1 MEQSA
6 AVERSSLRTNAKEL
20 GAYYT
25 DDIVAR
31 FLVNW
36 AVTSPTSK
44 LLDPSFGGGAF
55 LRAAAEVVTERGG
68 APSASVYGVELDPE
82 VYEAVA
88 KKMVREVGIHP
99 DNLLRADFFS
109 IDNGQLAPM
118 DALVGNPPFIRYHSF
133 SGSARSRALA
143 RAAAAGVKLSA
154 LSSSWAPFLIHG
166 TTLLKHGGRL
176 AMVAPMELAHA
187 GYAMPVLGY
196 LTKSFRELTIATF
209 RTPLFPE
216 LSQDV
221 VLLMA
226 DGYGQPHRHLGLI
239 ELNSATDL
247 ARLSDVRA
255 AAKSLDPASLVAGSR
270 RMSTYFLDPKASE
283 LYVELA
289 SSPSVGRLGELASVG
304 IGYVTGANDFF
315 HISVKEAIRLAFPEE
330 SLRRAVFRGRAF
342 AGLRFTESDWKLA
355 SEVGTAGYLLSL
367 DADEAG
373 HPSIANYLKHGEA
386 RNVPERYKCRSRSP
400 WYAVPGVHSPS
411 AFLTYMSGLRPF
423 LVANAASAVAPN
435 SLHIVRLKE
444 VAPVS
449 ADELATVWNSS
460 LCLLSAEV
468 EGHPM
473 GGGMLKLEP
482 SEARNVLI
490 PLPGPKVLMDGV
502 TDEVDRLVRAGRQDD
517 ATSLVNKAVLVD
529 MLGLSM
535 ADSRLLQTAADDL
548 KTRRYYRRP

>member
-1 MEQSA
+1 M
-6 AVERSSLRTNAKEL
+6 ERSGLRTNAKEL

-25 DDIVAR
+25 DDVVAR

-36 AVTSPTSK
+36 AVTSPTSR

-55 LRAAAEVVTERGG
+55 LRAAAAVIAERGG
-68 APSASVYGVELDPE
+68 VPSTSVYGVELDPE
-82 VYEAVA
+82 VYEAVS
-88 KKMVREVGIHP
+88 KEMEREAGIQRS
-99 DNLLRADFFS
+99 NLLRADFFD
-109 IDNGQLAPM
+109 IDIGQISPV
-118 DALVGNPPFIRYHSF
+118 DALVGNPPFIRFHSF
-133 SGSARSRALA
+133 SGSARTKALA
-143 RAAAAGVKLSA
+143 RAAGAGVKLSA

-226 DGYGQPHRHLGLI
+226 DGYGQTHRHLGLI

-247 ARLSDVRA
+247 ARLTDVRA

-270 RMSTYFLDPKASE
+270 RMSTYFLNPKASE

-289 SSPSVGRLGELASVG
+289 SSPSVERLGELATVG

-315 HISVKEAIRLAFPEE
+315 HISAEEAVRCSFPEE
-330 SLRRAVFRGRAF
+330 ALRRAVFRGRAF
-342 AGLRFTESDWKLA
+342 AGLRFTHSDWKVA
-355 SEVGTAGYLLSL
+355 AEGGTAGYLLHVNAE
-367 DADEAG
+367 DAD
-373 HPSIANYLKHGEA
+373 HPSIADYLKLGEA
-386 RNVPERYKCRSRSP
+386 RSVPQRYKCRVRSP
-400 WYAVPGVHSPS
+400 WYSVPGVHSPS
-411 AFLTYMSGLRPF
+411 GFLTYMSGLRPF
-423 LVANAASAVAPN
+423 LVSNAASAVAPN
-435 SLHIVRLKE
+435 SLHIVRLNE
-444 VAPVS
+444 AAPVS
-449 ADELATVWNSS
+449 ADELATVWHSS
-460 LCLLSAEV
+460 LCQLSAEV

-490 PLPGPKVLMDGV
+490 PIPGPKLPMAGV

-517 ATSLVNKAVLVD
+517 ATSLVNKVVLVD

-535 ADSRLLQTAADDL
+535 ADCRLLQSAVDDL